1 MWNSTNSII
10 KFFDLGNT
18 VLSEGLFFDG
28 NLAIAP
34 AQIHREGFSEFD
46 DKFTVP
52 FLYNK
57 IRQDLPTQVEK
68 SMSRNNPFVTVSLK
82 ELVSGFLERSRASAA
97 ECFLKPMEKANV
109 CIRNLKNTAVVPVFI
124 AIPRLVLQFTGMKA
138 PLTIDNTS
146 KIGQL
151 KWIVNLRN
159 VQISMFKIFVDKL
172 CHITSMVN
180 KFINQYTHGMC
191 LSPG

>member
-1 MWNSTNSII
+1 METRAKDLKDLTMWNSTNSSI

-57 IRQDLPTQVEK
+57 IRQDLPDT
-68 SMSRNNPFVTVSLK
+68 SREVY
-82 ELVSGFLERSRASAA
+82 
-97 ECFLKPMEKANV
+97 
-109 CIRNLKNTAVVPVFI
+109 VP
-124 AIPRLVLQFTGMKA
+124 
-138 PLTIDNTS
+138 
-146 KIGQL
+146 
-151 KWIVNLRN
+151 
-159 VQISMFKIFVDKL
+159 
-172 CHITSMVN
+172 
-180 KFINQYTHGMC
+180 
-191 LSPG
+191 